1 MLLNIRISIFSFRF
15 RYWKKKTKC
24 DDGSLSSWN
33 LRKIISEPEEPGNPP
48 VHLIRPDR
56 QWKMPHWHW
65 IHFVT
70 EFTDFRQLFDQNQLQ
85 KFDINSTLFENC
97 IILKKTTVKQ
107 QKTESERF
115 WNRSLRQWKT
125 SSKDTAVQTGG
136 SEPKPSSTRAKSR
149 AIVKKPMRQSEPKRM
164 RARPEPSPS
173 IIPHSWMF

>member
-1 MLLNIRISIFSFRF
+1 MNYNRFTQPRFVPLDETIKKKTEKDAFFFMLLNIRISIFSFRF

-115 WNRSLRQWKT
+115 WNRSLRQWKR
-125 SSKDTAVQTGG
+125 AVKTLRCRQGEA
-136 SEPKPSSTRAKSR
+136 SQNRARREPKA
-149 AIVKKPMRQSEPKRM
+149 EP
-164 RARPEPSPS
+164 
-173 IIPHSWMF
+173 